1 MHEVVDIAEKNGR
14 KVINLLKYTEQ
25 PIGPKKKKDQ
35 LASYSVFFF
44 FGKDERLSQEMK
56 NNHSYG
62 LQEGV
67 VMDTSDTI

>member
-25 PIGPKKKKDQ
+25 PIGPKKKGSTGF
-35 LASYSVFFF
+35 LFCFFF

-56 NNHSYG
+56 KNHSYG

>member
-1 MHEVVDIAEKNGR
+1 MHGVVDIAEKNGR

-25 PIGPKKKKDQ
+25 PIGQKKKDHW
-35 LASYSVFFF
+35 LLILFFF

-56 NNHSYG
+56 KNHSYG

>member
-1 MHEVVDIAEKNGR
+1 MHKVVDNGR

-25 PIGPKKKKDQ
+25 PIEQTKKGS
-35 LASYSVFFF
+35 LASYSVFFFF

-56 NNHSYG
+56 KNHSCG